1 MDEIDIS
8 KGQSLGTFL
17 VLFFLLDNGFFCK
30 KKREG
35 KSGSKSCE
43 SKRGFSQWTKKS
55 HTQKEQRCSICQ
67 GPRRHFEFGGAEK
80 ISGAATYINFDFFF
94 FLYNYY
100 YYHIYISYKGAP
112 KMGSQPA

>member
-17 VLFFLLDNGFFCK
+17 VLFFLDNGFFC

-55 HTQKEQRCSICQ
+55 HTQKEQRCSICIVVELLI
-67 GPRRHFEFGGAEK
+67 RIYFFGHNVK
-80 ISGAATYINFDFFF
+80 RQYILKEVSMFRKKNFSCTIFKQ
-94 FLYNYY
+94 LL
-100 YYHIYISYKGAP
+100 
-112 KMGSQPA
+112 